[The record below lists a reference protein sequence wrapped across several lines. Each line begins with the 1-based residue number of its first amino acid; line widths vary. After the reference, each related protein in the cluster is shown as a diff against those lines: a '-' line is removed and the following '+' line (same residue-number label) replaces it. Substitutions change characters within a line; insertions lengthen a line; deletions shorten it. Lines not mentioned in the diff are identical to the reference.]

1 MAKKIIISIVI
12 LILLAGSA
20 FGIYYGVQYYNI
32 KDSAQYEDSTG
43 TVELVND
50 LRTQIE
56 KLNSEKT
63 ILSSNLEKIQEQLD
77 EALEKQEIDAETILE
92 LQTSIENLNNQIKN
106 KNNLIKFYQELLEA
120 YEYSDK
126 LIVNFVLV
134 DNGEQ
139 TPYDVQAVDENAYL
153 SEVITPSGDFEGWA
167 LTIGGQYIEDLT
179 TIQVTE
185 NMTIYGIYSNTVTY
199 NILGET
205 STEVIEYNGKIT
217 KTVEVNGYNFLG
229 WSLTDGGEVIST
241 DYIVTKD
248 IILYAILEKNIL
260 TGVEEFSW
268 NGLNDFDGE
277 NVWIDGECVFY
288 SYGNEH
294 FILNKETNTWK
305 TKVWYGIDDVAFFG
319 RNVWTDGEDI
329 YYTSTYYNTSTMQ
342 DVKINLILNKETSTW
357 STIDMGE
364 ISIGLIA
371 NHRWSDGENIYIS
384 DSSTG
389 ENYVFDKDTKTWK
402 EKEFQGLTKIQY
414 LNIWS
419 DIDGNVYYA
428 SSYILNK
435 ETSTWEE
442 VNIDKS
448 VMGNYG
454 VSASNIFNY
463 KGKTY
468 GILNLQEMIFP
479 NYNYSTYIYLFDEET
494 KVWEEVVSWDY
505 GEEPGIMT
513 NITGENIWTDG
524 ENVYCSNGTNQYIFI

>member
-20 FGIYYGVQYYNI
+20 CGIYFGIQYYNI

-92 LQTSIENLNNQIKN
+92 LQTSIENLNNQIKD

-126 LIVNFVLV
+126 LIVTFVLV

-205 STEVIEYNGKIT
+205 STEVIEYNGKIA
-217 KTVEVNGYNFLG
+217 KTVELDGYNFLG
-229 WSLTDGGEVIST
+229 WSFTEGGEIISE
-241 DYIVTKD
+241 DYTITED
-248 IILYAILEKNIL
+248 IILYAILEQE
-260 TGVEEFSW
+260 GYYWEEKVW
-268 NGLNDFDGE
+268 NGFTEISGDN
-277 NVWIDGECVFY
+277 I
-288 SYGNEH
+288 
-294 FILNKETNTWK
+294 
-305 TKVWYGIDDVAFFG
+305 
-319 RNVWTDGEDI
+319 WTDGTDI
-329 YYTSTYYNTSTMQ
+329 YYSNGS
-342 DVKINLILNKETSTW
+342 K
-357 STIDMGE
+357 
-364 ISIGLIA
+364 
-371 NHRWSDGENIYIS
+371 H
-384 DSSTG
+384 
-389 ENYVFDKDTKTWK
+389 YV
-402 EKEFQGLTKIQY
+402 
-414 LNIWS
+414 
-419 DIDGNVYYA
+419 
-428 SSYILNK
+428 LNK

-442 VNIDKS
+442 
-448 VMGNYG
+448 
-454 VSASNIFNY
+454 
-463 KGKTY
+463 
-468 GILNLQEMIFP
+468 
-479 NYNYSTYIYLFDEET
+479 
-494 KVWEEVVSWDY
+494 KVWNGFTEIFGDD
-505 GEEPGIMT
+505 
-513 NITGENIWTDG
+513 IWTDG
-524 ENVYCSNGTNQYIFI
+524 VDIYYSNVSKQYVLNKETFTWEEKKWNGFTVFNGLDIWTDGTNIYYSNYSNQYELNNETSTWEEKIWNGYTNISGRCIWANGSNVYYSYSSVSGISLNYVLTNY